1 MRLQIN
7 TNGAWRTVLNSIG
20 QHSDPKAAA
29 DQLRKAKEAAATLA
43 RIDASIVRKPISWRL
58 VGEDGAVIE
67 RCDGEGWV
75 QAMDRRA
82 C

>member
-7 TNGAWRTVLNSIG
+7 TNGAWRTVLNSVG
-20 QHSDPKAAA
+20 QHVDPKVAAE
-29 DQLRKAKEAAATLA
+29 QLREAKEAAATLA

-58 VGEDGAVIE
+58 VTSEGATVE
-67 RCDGEGWV
+67 RCEGAAGWV
-75 QAMDRRA
+75 QSART